1 MSALIPYRTFP
12 QIELLGLTFQTFS
25 LMSVLGFVLGAG
37 IAARHVSR
45 RTPIEFQAMFV
56 MASQIAIAGFVGAR
70 VTWVLTHTDEVRSP
84 IDALAIWQG
93 GLQFSGGFIG
103 VVLASALLLRT
114 FPRNVR
120 WIAADGLSVGTCL
133 AIALGR
139 VGCIAVGEHF
149 GRPSTFLL
157 AVRYD
162 GGIVEEA
169 SLGDRPL
176 RLGDTFHHTSL
187 YDLLVLV
194 MLLAVLV
201 VIARRASTGQLTAI
215 FCCVYGT
222 CRFLTDFLRVNDQ
235 RLLGLTGAQLLMLVV
250 VAAGL
255 WIGMRVVPSLRCDGD
270 SQTIPCTHLSA
281 VRRTVTWR
289 RARTADPSQSLP
301 DAFPRTRGS
310 GGK

>member
-1 MSALIPYRTFP
+1 MSALIPYRAFP
-12 QIELLGLTFQTFS
+12 QIELLGLTFKTFS
-25 LMSVLGFVLGAG
+25 LMSVLGFVVGAAF
-37 IAARHVSR
+37 AARHVSR
-45 RTPIEFQAMFV
+45 RTPLEFQAMFV

-84 IDALAIWQG
+84 IEALEIWQG

-103 VVLASALLLRT
+103 VALAAALLLRA
-114 FPRNVR
+114 FPRNVK

-133 AIALGR
+133 AIGLGR
-139 VGCIAVGEHF
+139 VGCIAFGEHF

-162 GGIVEEA
+162 GGIVKET

-176 RLGDTFHHTSL
+176 RLGDTFHHTAL
-187 YDLLVLV
+187 YDLFVLV
-194 MLLAVLV
+194 TLLAVLLMV
-201 VIARRASTGQLTAI
+201 ARRASTGQLTAV

-235 RLLGLTGAQLLMLVV
+235 RVLGLTGAQFLMLVV

-255 WIGMRVVPSLRCDGD
+255 WITLRVVPSLRRDG
-270 SQTIPCTHLSA
+270 QQQLTAPSA
-281 VRRTVTWR
+281 C
-289 RARTADPSQSLP
+289 P
-301 DAFPRTRGS
+301 
-310 GGK
+310 